1 MNLNFLEE
9 KKEKQRKREKEREM
23 YHPQSSRKYFE
34 ECRAVAKRHNNGGV
48 GPLAMNYE
56 VHE

>member
-23 YHPQSSRKYFE
+23 YHPKVQESILKSVQQLQNDTTMEGDWSS
-34 ECRAVAKRHNNGGV
+34 C
-48 GPLAMNYE
+48 YE
-56 VHE
+56 L